1 MVNNPNA
8 GLSCA
13 LYCRVDSPDEISLL
27 KVQESYL
34 RKFADNNEL
43 IVYCV
48 YRDCG
53 NGLAIEDRPG
63 LQRLFSNTAY
73 FTFCITVHPFILAQ
87 DFDVLADLIQILNE
101 NYVHFAWSNDMTED
115 LAAVTRNRM
124 Q

>member
-8 GLSCA
+8 GLPCA
-13 LYCRVDSPDEISLL
+13 LYCRVDSPDEISTL

-53 NGLAIEDRPG
+53 NGLAFEDRPG
-63 LQRLFSNTAY
+63 LQRLFADTAN
-73 FTFCITVHPFILAQ
+73 FTFCVTVHPFILAQ
-87 DFDVLADLIQILNE
+87 DFDLLADLIERLNK
-101 NYVHFAWSNDMTED
+101 NYVHFAWSNDMTEN
-115 LAAVTRNRM
+115 LAAVM

>member
-8 GLSCA
+8 GLPCA
-13 LYCRVDSPDEISLL
+13 LYCRVDSPEEISLL

-43 IVYCV
+43 IVYGV

-63 LQRLFSNTAY
+63 LQQLFEDTAN
-73 FTFCITVHPFILAQ
+73 FTYCVTVHPFILAQ
-87 DFDVLADLIQILNE
+87 DFDLLADLIQRLNE
-101 NYVHFAWSNDMTED
+101 NYVHFTWSNDMTDD
-115 LAAVTRNRM
+115 LLAVMR
-124 Q
+124 